1 MILQEGCLREKQ
13 EQCTGIGFIHVNAI
27 KLLEEN
33 KDLNLND
40 LGSDKDLLDMT
51 LKSMIPRS
59 SSKCTTSAV

>member
-13 EQCTGIGFIHVNAI
+13 QGTGIGFIHVNAI

-33 KDLNLND
+33 TNLNLND

-51 LKSMIPRS
+51 LKSIPRS